1 MRLIL
6 KRCCGLDVHKKSVVA
21 AVRIVTEDGELIQQ
35 VRTCSTMT
43 QELLAL
49 MDWLLALGVTHVAM
63 EATGVYW
70 KPLWNLFEGNFEL
83 LLVNP
88 AHFRNVPGRKTDV
101 TDAAWLSELLAH
113 GLLKASFVPERSERE
128 LRELTRY
135 RTSLVRDRAREVNR
149 LQKTLEGANIKLGD
163 VATDIMG
170 LSARQMLAALVA
182 GQTDPQQLALLA
194 KGRMKEKVPQLE
206 QALVGSFGEHQRFM
220 VALHLSHIEEM
231 ETLIAQLDA
240 QVAERLRPFDEVIA
254 RLDEIPG
261 VGRRTAEAILAEIGT
276 DMGRFP
282 TAKHL
287 ASWSGMCP
295 SNHESA
301 GKRKSGKTRKG
312 SPWLRSALGE
322 AANAA
327 ARKKDS
333 YLSSL
338 YHRLAARRGKKKA
351 IVAVG
356 HSLLVISYHLLEEG
370 TRYQDLGANYYDQRD
385 REVAAR
391 RAVRRLERLG
401 YQVTLEPLPAA
412 A

>member
-6 KRCCGLDVHKKSVVA
+6 MRCCGLDVHKKNVTA
-21 AVRIVTEDGELIQQ
+21 AVRIVTEEGELVEQ
-35 VRTCSTMT
+35 VRTFSTMT
-43 QELLAL
+43 SGLLAL
-49 MDWLLALGVTHVAM
+49 MDWLLSLGVTHVAM

-70 KPLWNLFEGNFEL
+70 KPVWNLFEGNFEL

-88 AHFRNVPGRKTDV
+88 AHFRGVPGRKTDV
-101 TDAAWLSELLAH
+101 TDAAWLAELLAH
-113 GLLKASFVPERSERE
+113 GLLKASFVPERGQRE

-163 VATDIMG
+163 VASDIMG
-170 LSARQMLAALVA
+170 LSARQMLSALVA
-182 GQTDPQQLALLA
+182 GQTDPQQLSLMA
-194 KGRMKEKVPQLE
+194 KGRMKEKIPQLE

-220 VALHLSHIEEM
+220 VALQLSHVEEL

-254 RLDEIPG
+254 RMDEIPG
-261 VGRRTAEAILAEIGT
+261 VGRRTAEVILAEIGL

-282 TAKHL
+282 TDKHL
-287 ASWSGMCP
+287 SSWSGMCP
-295 SNHESA
+295 GNHESA

-312 SPWLRSALGE
+312 SPWLRSALVE
-322 AANAA
+322 AAHAA
-327 ARKKDS
+327 ARKKGS

-338 YHRLAARRGKKKA
+338 SHRLAARRGKKKA
-351 IVAVG
+351 TVAVG
-356 HSLLVISYHLLEEG
+356 HSLLVIIYHLLQEG
-370 TRYQDLGANYYDQRD
+370 THYQDLGASYYDERD
-385 REVAAR
+385 REAATR

-401 YQVTLEPLPAA
+401 YQVTLEPLPVAA
-412 A
+412 